1 MTIQHGVAAAATLIC
16 GVWTQMLAD
25 ADPQNFLNVQT
36 DCRVTV
42 DLFHI
47 AVNATDTDSILFM
60 LDKC

>member
-1 MTIQHGVAAAATLIC
+1 
-16 GVWTQMLAD
+16 MLAD